1 MLLFFD
7 REHSSKV
14 LKVTL
19 IFLILLQYIHCTSHK
34 VSFILELANSIICTT
49 RLDWKRQLM
58 QYFEAET
65 KMFYFEVHDAFVQ
78 SFNDLSMAGTL

>member
-1 MLLFFD
+1 
-7 REHSSKV
+7 
-14 LKVTL
+14 
-19 IFLILLQYIHCTSHK
+19 
-34 VSFILELANSIICTT
+34 
-49 RLDWKRQLM
+49 M